1 MTSQIIFKIE
11 KKLKD
16 KAMKKAQ
23 GEGIAFAAVLKL
35 ATQAY
40 IKGDLDVELV
50 ARPKLNAKTR
60 NEIAEISKD
69 IKAGKNLS
77 PSFSRAAEA
86 IAYLK
91 AL

>member
-23 GEGIAFAAVLKL
+23 GEGIAFASVLKL

-50 ARPKLNAKTR
+50 ARPRLKPKIRRELAR
-60 NEIAEISKD
+60 IAKD

-77 PSFSRAAEA
+77 PSFRRADEA
-86 IAYLK
+86 IAYLRS
-91 AL
+91 